1 MKRDCGENVNSER
14 EKKPACECITR
25 SDPIAREWLFVWFAS
40 IHLSKLSFTARSGQ
54 WPTENNLTKTT
65 SKCICFQFS
74 IICFTSLSNS
84 ISFAVLFVRSFGMLL
99 VVSCVLTISQWI
111 EFENDFFLLSLSL
124 FTLLPCMLSIFMQ
137 LCVLMRTRFSFFCEY
152 TERMLFWSVFI
163 REIACWFVSFA
174 TFILR
179 FYNVIVIRLGGW
191 VSVSFR
197 TETEYLRIHAIYP
210 YSEMSLSTI

>member
-111 EFENDFFLLSLSL
+111 EFENDFFLLSLSSL
-124 FTLLPCMLSIFMQ
+124 CSHACSQFSCSYVYW
-137 LCVLMRTRFSFFCEY
+137 CVLVS
-152 TERMLFWSVFI
+152 LF
-163 REIACWFVSFA
+163 
-174 TFILR
+174 
-179 FYNVIVIRLGGW
+179 
-191 VSVSFR
+191 
-197 TETEYLRIHAIYP
+197 LRIHRTDAFLIGVH
-210 YSEMSLSTI
+210 

>member
-124 FTLLPCMLSIFMQ
+124 HFAPMHALNFHAVMCIDAY
-137 LCVLMRTRFSFFCEY
+137 SFLFFFEY

-197 TETEYLRIHAIYP
+197 TETECLRIHAIYP